1 MGPQS
6 ATTCTKTIAAAVTTN
21 VCEFLVF
28 KLGAEDYGID
38 ILRMQKIR
46 SHEEPTRIAKR
57 SPCPEG
63 GLR

>member
-6 ATTCTKTIAAAVTTN
+6 ATTSTKTIAAAVTTN
-21 VCEFLVF
+21 LREFLAF
-28 KLGAEDYGID
+28 NLGAEDYGID
-38 ILRMQKIR
+38 ILRVQKIR